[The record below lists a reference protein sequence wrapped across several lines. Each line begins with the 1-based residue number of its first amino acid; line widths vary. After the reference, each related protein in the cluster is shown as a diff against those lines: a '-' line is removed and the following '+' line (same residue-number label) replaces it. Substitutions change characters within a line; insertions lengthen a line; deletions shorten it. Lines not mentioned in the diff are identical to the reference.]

1 MLDLALDNRVF
12 LYDKLDCAIQEL
24 DILFGTENTEL
35 INNPYFGTNFEQFL
49 WQLNPS
55 PNELK
60 KYIIEKIQYY
70 TYFLTNIEYE
80 LNVEVIQGEIR
91 NIYVVNIDLE
101 DKEEKKSKTYQ
112 FR

>member
-12 LYDKLDCAIQEL
+12 LYNNLECAIQEL

-35 INNPYFGTNFEQFL
+35 INNPQFGTNFEQFL

-60 KYIIEKIQYY
+60 KYILEKIQYY
-70 TYFLTNIEYE
+70 TYFLANIEYE
-80 LNVEVIQGEIR
+80 IDVKVIPGEIR
-91 NIYVVNIDLE
+91 NIYVVNIDIK
-101 DKEEKKSKTYQ
+101 DKGETKSKTYQ